1 MRAYATLTACTAAL
15 AAVLLLPANGHGKTA
30 ASDKADPGAT
40 QFLKE
45 AASGGMAEVKL
56 GGLAEQRAASDDV
69 KNFGKRMVNDHTK
82 ANEDL
87 KRVAAEKNVTL
98 PSDVDHKDKEVYD
111 RLSKL
116 SGKAFD
122 RAYMDLMVKD
132 HEQDVA
138 EFEKA
143 ARSKDPAVQAFAE
156 RTLPT
161 LKDHLTDA
169 QQIAASGGERPGAHP
184 TAH

>member
-1 MRAYATLTACTAAL
+1 MRAYAILTTCTAAL
-15 AAVLLLPANGHGKTA
+15 AAVLLLPATGHGKTA
-30 ASDKADPGAT
+30 ASGNTDPGAT

-56 GGLAEQRAASDDV
+56 GGLAEQRATSDDV

-82 ANEDL
+82 ANDEL

-98 PSDVDHKDKEVYD
+98 PSDIDHKEKAVYD

-116 SGKAFD
+116 SGKKFD
-122 RAYMDLMVKD
+122 RAYIDEMVKD
-132 HEQDVA
+132 HQGDVA

-143 ARSKDPAVQAFAE
+143 ARSKDPEVQAFAE

-161 LKDHLTDA
+161 LQDHLTDA
-169 QQIAASGGERPGAHP
+169 QRIAASGAERTAAHP